1 MSKRKQTEPN
11 RRQKGGQILKR
22 KKITD
27 EAVIAALI
35 TQQSV
40 REASKA
46 CGLSETQ
53 IYERMKNPDFNKL
66 YQQARRDFL
75 SGCIVNL
82 QGQMLGSVSTMS
94 AIMTNEA
101 NSPQVRLN
109 AADTILRYALKLTDK
124 VDILERVEN
133 LEKILEDSKNDN

>member
-1 MSKRKQTEPN
+1 
-11 RRQKGGQILKR
+11 
-22 KKITD
+22 
-27 EAVIAALI
+27 
-35 TQQSV
+35 
-40 REASKA
+40 
-46 CGLSETQ
+46 
-53 IYERMKNPDFNKL
+53 
-66 YQQARRDFL
+66 
-75 SGCIVNL
+75 
-82 QGQMLGSVSTMS
+82 MLGSVSTMS

>member
-1 MSKRKQTEPN
+1 M
-11 RRQKGGQILKR
+11 
-22 KKITD
+22 
-27 EAVIAALI
+27 IAALI
-35 TQQSV
+35 TKQSV
-40 REASKA
+40 REASKH